1 MKKRSKIF
9 SIANQ
14 KGGVCKTTAAI
25 TLAQYFA
32 AVERK
37 KVLIIDLDAQGNASH
52 GLGIQKPTD
61 AVYSILVK
69 GTDIPAVLLSA
80 REHLDIVTSGPKR
93 TADSLAIS
101 LMTEYQ
107 QNAKFA
113 LSLAFNNFIEENG
126 YDYVFIDTPPAAGL
140 LQMSAVIMSDYII
153 CPIVPKLFALEGLSE
168 MLATYATIVRMPDLE
183 TPPVFFGVLMSMY
196 DRTKNV
202 TQRMLSRSI
211 KMLGGDASRILPPIP
226 TDVKVEEGYERGQT
240 IFEYAPNSPAA
251 IGYENGSVAVHN
263 SAGRVGGYLHIADII
278 KAL

>member
-1 MKKRSKIF
+1 MSELPEKETLAVSVDEENSRIKGHLFFQALFLEDLMKKRSKIF

-37 KVLIIDLDAQGNASH
+37 KVLILDLDAQGNASH

-80 REHLDIVTSGPKR
+80 RENLDIVTSGPKR
-93 TADSLAIS
+93 TANSLAIS

-126 YDYVFIDTPPAAGL
+126 YDYVFIDTPPAA
-140 LQMSAVIMSDYII
+140 A
-153 CPIVPKLFALEGLSE
+153 CC
-168 MLATYATIVRMPDLE
+168 R
-183 TPPVFFGVLMSMY
+183 
-196 DRTKNV
+196 
-202 TQRMLSRSI
+202 
-211 KMLGGDASRILPPIP
+211 
-226 TDVKVEEGYERGQT
+226 
-240 IFEYAPNSPAA
+240 
-251 IGYENGSVAVHN
+251 
-263 SAGRVGGYLHIADII
+263 
-278 KAL
+278 